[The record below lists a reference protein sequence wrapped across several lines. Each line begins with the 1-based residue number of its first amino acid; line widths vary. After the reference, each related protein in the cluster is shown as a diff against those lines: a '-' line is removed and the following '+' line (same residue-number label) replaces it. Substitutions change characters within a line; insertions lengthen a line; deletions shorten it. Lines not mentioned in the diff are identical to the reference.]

1 MKYCTKCGAEIA
13 DEAVICPKCG
23 CAVETKRTENSTLKT
38 VIKVFMVLG
47 TILMAF
53 GIIPLIWAIPMT
65 VHYFNCVRD
74 GRPVGIGF
82 KVCSL
87 LFVSLI
93 GGILMLIDN
102 D

>member
-13 DEAVICPKCG
+13 DEAVICPSCG
-23 CAVETKRTENSTLKT
+23 CAVVAPKSENSTLKT

-53 GIIPLIWAIPMT
+53 GIIPLIWTIPMT
-65 VHYFNCVRD
+65 VHYFHCVRD
-74 GRPVGIGF
+74 GKPVGIGF
-82 KVCSL
+82 KICTL

-93 GGILMLIDN
+93 GGILMLVDN